1 MMNDVTLNIEYTSL
15 NKHQEELCG
24 DYIEVQSHQEDT
36 KVIVLSDG
44 LGSGVK
50 ANILSTL
57 SAKMISTMLSKGVP
71 IEECLDSIAHTLPIC
86 KVRGLAYSTFTI
98 LHIKPNQ
105 QLEIINYDNPEV
117 ILLRDGKQK
126 PLVHY
131 TRILSD
137 KRITVSHVQLQ
148 ENDVIIAMSDGCI
161 HAGVG
166 ETLNYGWQHENI
178 VSFLENMYIESY
190 SAKALTKLL
199 IDECNQLYKNKP
211 GDDTTVLC
219 LKVKKKEVINILIGP
234 PEDKHKD
241 LEMLELFFSKKGKH
255 IVCGGTTSQMV
266 SKYLKKPLNLTLNY
280 EDMALPPTASIEGVD
295 LVTEGILTISKLL
308 EIAKDYTAD
317 NETFNTWL
325 RKKDGAS
332 MLAHTLFE
340 EATNINFFIGKAVN
354 PAHQNPK
361 LPINFSI
368 KMQLIETLINHL
380 KTMHKEILVNY
391 F

>member
-15 NKHQEELCG
+15 SKHQEELCG

-126 PLVHY
+126 PLVQY

-137 KRITVSHVQLQ
+137 KRMTVSQVQLQ

-178 VSFLENMYIESY
+178 VLFLENMYIESY

-380 KTMHKEILVNY
+380 KKMHKEILVNY